1 MSRPL
6 HVHTLARR
14 LPPVRLGAHGVG
26 RAPDLAVAEALIAA
40 RKDGCENCC
49 DQLSALVLRGDP
61 VVISHLIAQ
70 AWGLWRVSEEGQ
82 RPDSVMPISA
92 RSATVLRHMMRRD
105 MQTMVDYL
113 DEIGPAD
120 LIVLLDDALAV
131 LVPHTDALP
140 RGARQTPRSIA

>member
-1 MSRPL
+1 M

-14 LPPVRLGAHGVG
+14 LPPVRLKVDGHT

-40 RKDGCENCC
+40 RKDACDNCC

-61 VVISHLIAQ
+61 VVISHLIGQ
-70 AWGLWRVSEEGQ
+70 AWTLWRYSSKDGQ
-82 RPDSVMPISA
+82 SPDSVMPISS

-105 MQTMVDYL
+105 TQTMINYL

-120 LIVLLDDALAV
+120 LIVLLDDALAI
-131 LVPHTDALP
+131 LAPHTEALA
-140 RGARQTPRSIA
+140 RGAHQAPRIA